1 MNEIGNNLKR
11 TRLLK
16 DLSLKQ
22 AGDLLNMSATAI
34 SKYEKG
40 LIIPDS
46 KKIIEFANAYNVTTV
61 ELLKIYNK
69 PSLNFSSFRK
79 KKTLTGENLNLLKDV
94 VENNIANYLEVI
106 ELMDF
111 NQNHLEFKKYS
122 CTNIN
127 EIENIV
133 DNFRKKI
140 NISDIQPI
148 SDLTSLLEN
157 LGIIIIEI
165 KNINHKFNG
174 FDGFSEIINN
184 IPVITI
190 LEDQLDGARQR
201 FTIAHELGHLLLNIK
216 ESDEEKICNKFASA
230 LLMPKQA
237 VINEFGSKR
246 KNISLFEITS
256 FVKEYKISYTAT
268 TNRLKELNIISEFIY
283 KKLQKEIHDKI
294 KISTITPEKSCE
306 FKRLVHKLESSDFIT
321 FNKACELLGETTD
334 EYNEENNNY

>member
-22 AGDLLNMSATAI
+22 AGNLLNMSATAI

-79 KKTLTGENLNLLKDV
+79 KKILTGENLNLLKDV
-94 VENNIANYLEVI
+94 IENNIANYLEVI

-111 NQNHLEFKKYS
+111 NQNHLELKKYS

-133 DNFRKKI
+133 DNFRNKI
-140 NISDIQPI
+140 NISGIQPI

-165 KNINHKFNG
+165 KNINNKFNG

-216 ESDEEKICNKFASA
+216 VSNEEKICNKFASS

-256 FVKEYKISYTAT
+256 FVKEYKVSYTAT
-268 TNRLKELNIISEFIY
+268 TNRLKELNIISEFTY

>member
-1 MNEIGNNLKR
+1 MIIIVQVIFLFF
-11 TRLLK
+11 
-16 DLSLKQ
+16 
-22 AGDLLNMSATAI
+22 
-34 SKYEKG
+34 
-40 LIIPDS
+40 LIH
-46 KKIIEFANAYNVTTV
+46 Y
-61 ELLKIYNK
+61 
-69 PSLNFSSFRK
+69 
-79 KKTLTGENLNLLKDV
+79 
-94 VENNIANYLEVI
+94 
-106 ELMDF
+106 M
-111 NQNHLEFKKYS
+111 
-122 CTNIN
+122 
-127 EIENIV
+127 IENIV

-216 ESDEEKICNKFASA
+216 GSDEEKICNKFASA

-256 FVKEYKISYTAT
+256 FVKEYKVSYTAT
-268 TNRLKELNIISEFIY
+268 TNRLKELNIISEFTY

-294 KISTITPEKSCE
+294 KISTITPEKSFE

-321 FNKACELLGETTD
+321 FNKACELLGETTN

>member
-22 AGDLLNMSATAI
+22 AGNLLNMSATAI

-79 KKTLTGENLNLLKDV
+79 KKTLTGENLNLLKNV
-94 VENNIANYLEVI
+94 IENNIANYLEVI

-122 CTNIN
+122 CININ

-165 KNINHKFNG
+165 KNIYNKFNG

-216 ESDEEKICNKFASA
+216 ESDEEKICNKFASS

-256 FVKEYKISYTAT
+256 FVKEYKVSYTAT
-268 TNRLKELNIISEFIY
+268 NHRLKELNIISEFTY
-283 KKLQKEIHDKI
+283 KKLREEIHDKI
-294 KISTITPEKSCE
+294 KISTIPPEKSCE

>member
-22 AGDLLNMSATAI
+22 AGNLLNMSATAI

-79 KKTLTGENLNLLKDV
+79 KKILTGENLNLLKDV
-94 VENNIANYLEVI
+94 IENKIANYLEVI

-122 CTNIN
+122 CTNKN
-127 EIENIV
+127 EIESIV

-165 KNINHKFNG
+165 KNINNK

-184 IPVITI
+184 MPIITI

-237 VINEFGSKR
+237 VINEIGRKR

-256 FVKEYKISYTAT
+256 FVKEYKVSYTAT
-268 TNRLKELNIISEFIY
+268 TNRLKELNIISEFTY

-294 KISTITPEKSCE
+294 KISTITPEKSFE